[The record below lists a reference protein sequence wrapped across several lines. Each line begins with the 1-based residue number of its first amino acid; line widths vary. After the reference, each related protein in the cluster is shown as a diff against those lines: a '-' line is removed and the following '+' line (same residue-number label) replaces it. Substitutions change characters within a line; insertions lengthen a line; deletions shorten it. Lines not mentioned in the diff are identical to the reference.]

1 MKTLQEIRED
11 LAEIKFYYANE
22 KEIIAAGKVTGLI
35 RLAETVKAYN
45 EAVSNAKGQLYI
57 LYVALY
63 VHNNSQMVVA
73 DDWDCSVDYVKRLNR
88 QLLHY
93 LQGALKI

>member
-22 KEIIAAGKVTGLI
+22 KEIITAEKVTGQM
-35 RLAETVKAYN
+35 RLTETVKTYN
-45 EAVSNAKGQLYI
+45 EAVSNAKGRLYMLYVSLYI
-57 LYVALY
+57 
-63 VHNNSQMVVA
+63 HNNSQMVVA
-73 DDWDCSVDYVKRLNR
+73 DDLDCSVDYIKRLNR
-88 QLLHY
+88 QLLQY

>member
-22 KEIIAAGKVTGLI
+22 KEIVAAEKVTGQM
-35 RLAETVKAYN
+35 RLRETVKAYN
-45 EAVSNAKGQLYI
+45 EAVSNAKGQLYM

-63 VHNNSQMVVA
+63 VHNNSQMIVA
-73 DDWDCSVDYVKRLNR
+73 DDWDCSVDYIKRLNR
-88 QLLHY
+88 KLLQY
-93 LQGALKI
+93 LQGTLKI

>member
-1 MKTLQEIRED
+1 MKTLQEIRAD
-11 LAEIKFYYANE
+11 LMEIKFYYANE
-22 KEIIAAGKVTGLI
+22 KEIIEASKITGLR
-35 RLAETVKAYN
+35 RLAETVKEYN
-45 EAVSNAKGQLYI
+45 EAISNAKGQLYM

-73 DDWDCSVDYVKRLNR
+73 DDWNCSVDYIKRLNK
-88 QLLHY
+88 QLLQY

>member
-22 KEIIAAGKVTGLI
+22 KEIIVAEKVTGQM
-35 RLAETVKAYN
+35 RLTETVKTYN
-45 EAVSNAKGQLYI
+45 EAVSNAKGRLYMLYVSLYI
-57 LYVALY
+57 
-63 VHNNSQMVVA
+63 HNNSQMVVA
-73 DDWDCSVDYVKRLNR
+73 DDWDCSVDYIKRLNR
-88 QLLHY
+88 QLLQY

>member
-1 MKTLQEIRED
+1 MKTYKEIRED

-22 KEIIAAGKVTGLI
+22 KEIKAAGNVTGLI

-45 EAVSNAKGQLYI
+45 EAVSDAKGQLYM

-63 VHNNSQMVVA
+63 VHNNSQTVVA
-73 DDWDCSVDYVKRLNR
+73 DDWDCSVDYIKRQNKKLI
-88 QLLHY
+88 QY
-93 LQGALKI
+93 LQRALKI

>member
-57 LYVALY
+57 HSLRFDIANFSGTFSISGYRISSY
-63 VHNNSQMVVA
+63 SF
-73 DDWDCSVDYVKRLNR
+73 SK
-88 QLLHY
+88 
-93 LQGALKI
+93 

>member
-1 MKTLQEIRED
+1 MKTLKQIRED
-11 LAEIKFYYANE
+11 LMEIKFYYSKE
-22 KEIIAAGKVTGLI
+22 KEIKEAGNITGLI

-45 EAVSNAKGQLYI
+45 EAVSNAKGQLYM

-73 DDWDCSVDYVKRLNR
+73 DDWDCSVDYIKRLNR
-88 QLLHY
+88 QLLQY

>member
-22 KEIIAAGKVTGLI
+22 KEIVAAEKVTGQM
-35 RLAETVKAYN
+35 RLRETVKAYN
-45 EAVSNAKGQLYI
+45 EAVGNAKGQLYM

-73 DDWDCSVDYVKRLNR
+73 DDWDCSVDYIKRLNR
-88 QLLHY
+88 KLLQY
-93 LQGALKI
+93 LQGTLKI